1 MLFTLEQ
8 LKAIDPQTLW
18 LEISPA
24 DLDRAN
30 PNSQLYT
37 NPTGINNALLSQL
50 CLDKFQA
57 WLSDREINSC
67 VSLAVDESPQIWDV
81 VIGGAIEIDRMR
93 IILIPTNLLDR
104 DELRV
109 PQEWVDLP
117 NWLGDYYLG
126 VQVDVESGLMN
137 VWGFTSH
144 RSLKQRGRY
153 SSLDRSY
160 SLDSDFL
167 VPDLDLL
174 WLATELDLVERTTV
188 SELPSITLET
198 ALTSIQLLSNPS
210 PYSPRLLLDF
220 EAWGAILNNQN
231 LRSQLYQTRLSKMA
245 IERAPAPLQLGA
257 WLQREFTNAIANGWQ
272 DYQPVPTLSPNQ
284 ASLHGRGY
292 ANERS
297 KLVNLQIDLQQHTV
311 VLLIGIIPESS
322 DRIRVL
328 VRVHPAIGD
337 RHLPPQLQLS
347 YLDEQGVGLRT
358 VIARTNDDFIQLPA
372 FTCPTG
378 MEFNIQLQLGSA
390 RSIERF
396 VV

>member
-1 MLFTLEQ
+1 MLLTLEQ
-8 LKAIDPQTLW
+8 IKAIDPQTLW
-18 LEISPA
+18 LEITPA
-24 DLDRAN
+24 DLDRATPN
-30 PNSQLYT
+30 PQLYT
-37 NPTGINNALLSQL
+37 NPTGTNNALLSQL

-57 WLSDREINSC
+57 WLSDREITNR
-67 VSLAVDESPQIWDV
+67 VSLTVNESSQIWDV
-81 VIGGAIEIDRMR
+81 VIGSAIEIDRTR
-93 IILIPTNLLDR
+93 IILIPTDLLDR
-104 DELRV
+104 DRLRV

-126 VQVDVESGLMN
+126 VQVDLESGLLN

-144 RSLKQRGRY
+144 RSLKQKGRY

-174 WLATELDLVERTTV
+174 WMAAELELAERTTV
-188 SELPSITLET
+188 PELPSIALES
-198 ALTSIQLLSNPS
+198 ALASIQELSNPS
-210 PYSPRLLLDF
+210 PYSPRLQLDF
-220 EAWGAILNNQN
+220 EAWGAILNNPN

-245 IERAPAPLQLGA
+245 IDCAPAPLQLGA
-257 WLQREFTNAIANGWQ
+257 WLRQEFTNAIANGWQ
-272 DYQPVPTLSPNQ
+272 QYQAVPTRAPNQ
-284 ASLHGRGY
+284 AI
-292 ANERS
+292 ERS
-297 KLVNLQIDLQQHTV
+297 KLVNLQIDLHQETV
-311 VLLIGIIPESS
+311 VLLIGIIPESN

-328 VRVHPAIGD
+328 VRVHPAIGS

-347 YLDEQGVGLRT
+347 YLDEQGVSLRT

-372 FTCPTG
+372 YTCPIG
-378 MEFNIQLQLGSA
+378 MEFNIQLQLGTA

>member
-1 MLFTLEQ
+1 MLLTLEQ

-18 LEISPA
+18 LEIMPA
-24 DLDRAN
+24 DIDRATPN
-30 PNSQLYT
+30 PQLYT
-37 NPTGINNALLSQL
+37 NPTGVNNALLSQL

-57 WLSDREINSC
+57 WLRDREITNR
-67 VSLAVDESPQIWDV
+67 VSLTTNESLQIWDV
-81 VIGGAIEIDRMR
+81 VSGGAIEIDRTR
-93 IILIPTNLLDR
+93 IILIPSDLLDR

-126 VQVDVESGLMN
+126 VQVDLESGSIN

-144 RSLKQRGRY
+144 RSLKQQGRY

-174 WLATELDLVERTTV
+174 WIAAELELAERTTV
-188 SELPSITLET
+188 SELPSIALES
-198 ALTSIQLLSNPS
+198 ALASIQELSNPS
-210 PYSPRLLLDF
+210 PYSPRLQLDF
-220 EAWGAILNNQN
+220 EAWGAILNNPS
-231 LRSQLYQTRLSKMA
+231 LRSQLYQTRLSRMA
-245 IERAPAPLQLGA
+245 IARAPAPMQLGA
-257 WLQREFTNAIANGWQ
+257 WLRQEFTNAIANGWQ
-272 DYQPVPTLSPNQ
+272 NYQAVPTRTPNQ
-284 ASLHGRGY
+284 AI
-292 ANERS
+292 EQS
-297 KLVNLQIDLQQHTV
+297 KLVNLQIDLHQETV

-328 VRVHPAIGD
+328 VRVHPAIGS
-337 RHLPPQLQLS
+337 RYLPPQLQLS
-347 YLDEQGVGLRT
+347 YLDEHGVSLRT

-372 FTCPTG
+372 YTCPIG
-378 MEFNIQLQLGSA
+378 MEFNIQLKLGTA

>member
-1 MLFTLEQ
+1 MLLTLEQ

-18 LEISPA
+18 LEITPA
-24 DLDRAN
+24 DLDRATPN
-30 PNSQLYT
+30 PQIYT
-37 NPTGINNALLSQL
+37 NPTGINNALLSRL
-50 CLDKFQA
+50 CLDKFQT
-57 WLSDREINSC
+57 WLHDREINHR
-67 VSLAVDESPQIWDV
+67 VSFTADELPQIWDV
-81 VIGGAIEIDRMR
+81 ISGGAIEIDRTR
-93 IILIPTNLLDR
+93 IILIPSDLLDR

-117 NWLGDYYLG
+117 NLLGAYYLG
-126 VQVDVESGLMN
+126 VQVDLESGSMN
-137 VWGFTSH
+137 ISGFVSH
-144 RSLKQRGRY
+144 RSLKQQGRY

-174 WLATELDLVERTTV
+174 WVSAELTLAARAAVP
-188 SELPSITLET
+188 ELPKIALES
-198 ALTSIQLLSNPS
+198 ALESIQDLSTPS
-210 PYSPRLLLDF
+210 PYSPRLMLDF

-245 IERAPAPLQLGA
+245 IERAPVPLQLGA
-257 WLQREFTNAIANGWQ
+257 WLRQEFTNAIANGWQ
-272 DYQPVPTLSPNQ
+272 NYQAVPTRNPNQ
-284 ASLHGRGY
+284 AI
-292 ANERS
+292 ERS
-297 KLVNLQIDLQQHTV
+297 KLVNLQIDLHQETV
-311 VLLIGIIPESS
+311 VLLIGIIPEAN

-328 VRVHPAIGD
+328 VRVHPAIGA

-347 YLDEQGVGLRT
+347 YLDEHGVSLRT

-372 FTCPTG
+372 FTCPVA
-378 MEFNIQLQLGSA
+378 MEFNIQLQLGNA

>member
-1 MLFTLEQ
+1 MLLTLEQ

-18 LEISPA
+18 LEIMPA
-24 DLDRAN
+24 DIDRATPN
-30 PNSQLYT
+30 PQLYT
-37 NPTGINNALLSQL
+37 NPTGVNNALLSQL

-57 WLSDREINSC
+57 WLRDREITNR
-67 VSLAVDESPQIWDV
+67 VSLTTNESLQIWDV
-81 VIGGAIEIDRMR
+81 VSGGAIEIDRTR
-93 IILIPTNLLDR
+93 IILIPTDLLDR

-126 VQVDVESGLMN
+126 VQVDLESGSMN

-144 RSLKQRGRY
+144 RSLKQQGRY

-174 WLATELDLVERTTV
+174 WIAAELELAERTTV
-188 SELPSITLET
+188 PELPSIALES
-198 ALTSIQLLSNPS
+198 ALASIQELSKPS
-210 PYSPRLLLDF
+210 PYSPRLQLDF
-220 EAWGAILNNQN
+220 EAWGAILNNPS
-231 LRSQLYQTRLSKMA
+231 LRSQLYQTRLSRMA
-245 IERAPAPLQLGA
+245 IARAPAPMQLGA
-257 WLQREFTNAIANGWQ
+257 WLRQEFTNAIANGWQ
-272 DYQPVPTLSPNQ
+272 NYQAVPTRTPNQ
-284 ASLHGRGY
+284 AI
-292 ANERS
+292 EQS
-297 KLVNLQIDLQQHTV
+297 KLVNLQIDLHQETV

-328 VRVHPAIGD
+328 VRVHPAIGS
-337 RHLPPQLQLS
+337 RYLPPQLQLS
-347 YLDEQGVGLRT
+347 YLDEHGVSLRT

-372 FTCPTG
+372 YTCPIG
-378 MEFNIQLQLGSA
+378 MEFNIQLKLGTA